1 MFARQVVQTSHF
13 NVKFKNKVFLMHYF
27 DPSYCTHRCGGLT
40 LMGGAVDGDAVLR
53 CAAPLWTARAGA
65 ARALLAGGRHL
76 LHTNTHTHYCQSHRQ
91 LPHPTTGPP
100 NTLTTVRNKHCSR
113 QPIIVFYTFD

>member
-1 MFARQVVQTSHF
+1 
-13 NVKFKNKVFLMHYF
+13 MHYF

-76 LHTNTHTHYCQSHRQ
+76 LHTNTHTH
-91 LPHPTTGPP
+91 
-100 NTLTTVRNKHCSR
+100 TTVSHIASYPTRPLDPPTPSRPSETSTALGNLLSSFTHLIKH
-113 QPIIVFYTFD
+113 FL